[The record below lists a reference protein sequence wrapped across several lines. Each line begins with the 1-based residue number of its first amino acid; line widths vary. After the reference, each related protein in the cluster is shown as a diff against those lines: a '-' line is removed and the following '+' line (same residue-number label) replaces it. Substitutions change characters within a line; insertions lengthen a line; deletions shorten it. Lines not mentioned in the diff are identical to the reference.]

1 MNTKTRKSSQPG
13 KSGKSTPTSVE
24 QTEQGSASDGV
35 PHKLVRIHDLMGSA
49 AIRIPAELRAILG
62 DEAYERNLEELNY
75 YEIYMIVRQPKDV
88 VYLRMPVVAVSF
100 EPSRPASQEP
110 REAPTTSAAKA
121 DARAKP
127 KPKATP
133 KAKPKGKKVKRASKP
148 AA

>member
-1 MNTKTRKSSQPG
+1 MNTKTRKSSQPD
-13 KSGKSTPTSVE
+13 KSGKSTPSVE
-24 QTEQGSASDGV
+24 QTEPGSASDGA
-35 PHKLVRIHDLMGSA
+35 PHHLVRIHDLMGRT

-75 YEIYMIVRQPKDV
+75 YEITMIVRQPNDV

-100 EPSRPASQEP
+100 EQSHPASQQP
-110 REAPTTSAAKA
+110 VEALKPK
-121 DARAKP
+121 AKP
-127 KPKATP
+127 KAKA